1 MAEKYLIKGFVPNS
15 LVDWDGKVSSVIFLP
30 GCNFKCKYC
39 HNKQLV
45 ERYDKL
51 ENVSFKEIREY
62 LKKNQDFIDG
72 VVITGGEPCLY
83 SWINDLCKEIK
94 ALGFEIKLETNGS
107 FPEKLQELLKS
118 KLIDFVAMDIK
129 TSFDN
134 YEKITQSPIDIN
146 KIKQSI
152 SILKDFGN
160 YEFRITMF
168 PEISKENLID
178 ISSYLKEN
186 QANKAL
192 FLQQFR
198 AENCLDEQANSV
210 KPYQAEELQAL
221 LELIK
226 PDFAKSGL
234 RNL

>member
-51 ENVSFKEIREY
+51 EDVSFKEIKEY
-62 LKKNQDFIDG
+62 LVKNQDFVDG
-72 VVITGGEPCLY
+72 VVITGGEPCMY
-83 SWINDLCKEIK
+83 SWINELCKEIK
-94 ALGFEIKLETNGS
+94 SLDFQIKLETNGS
-107 FPEKLQELLKS
+107 FPEKLLELVKLK
-118 KLIDFVAMDIK
+118 LVDFVAMDIK
-129 TSFDN
+129 TSFGN
-134 YEKITQSPIDIN
+134 YESITQSPVDII
-146 KIKQSI
+146 KIQQSI

-168 PEISKENLID
+168 PEISRENLIELVN
-178 ISSYLKEN
+178 YLKEN
-186 QANKAL
+186 QATQAL

-198 AENCLDEQANSV
+198 AENCLDEKANSV
-210 KPYQAEELQAL
+210 KPYSKEELQAF
-221 LELIK
+221 LELVK
-226 PDFAKSGL
+226 PDFSKSGL
-234 RNL
+234 RNM